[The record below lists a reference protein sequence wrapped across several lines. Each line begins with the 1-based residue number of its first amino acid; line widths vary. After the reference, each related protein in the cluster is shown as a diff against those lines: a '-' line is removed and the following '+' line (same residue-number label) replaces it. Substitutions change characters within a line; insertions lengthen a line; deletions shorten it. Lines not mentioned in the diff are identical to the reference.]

1 MSSSEPRMQATVKWF
16 SSKKGY
22 GFLIPDA
29 STAPPDLDLPEDIF
43 VHQSVISSEGYRT
56 LYEDWRVEFTLSH
69 DEHGKPTAEQVTS
82 VGGGF
87 VSGPKPKKRSKKEQE
102 ASEEET
108 TGEDTSLNA
117 SRNTTSGKKTPQ
129 AIWHD
134 SLHDSVKVKLD
145 ELEIPRTSGTLD
157 ISLGD
162 ARIKLGSLGYAS
174 LADANKNIAEG
185 TFESTGSGN
194 ITLHWT
200 KHIQFNDAEGVWE
213 KVDFIEG
220 LVSNLDLMDENIK
233 KVEAHET
240 MATLMGED
248 LPNPKSTLEAAGFL
262 MRRVLL
268 VTKKRRGR
276 K

>member
-1 MSSSEPRMQATVKWF
+1 MSSSSEPRMQATVKWF

-29 STAPPDLDLPEDIF
+29 STAPPGLDLPEDIF

-56 LYEDWRVEFTLSH
+56 LYEDWRVEFTLTE
-69 DEHGKPTAEQVTS
+69 DENGKPKAEDVTG

-87 VSGPKPKKRSKKEQE
+87 VSGPKPKRRSNQNQIAEE
-102 ASEEET
+102 DTVEET
-108 TGEDTSLNA
+108 TP
-117 SRNTTSGKKTPQ
+117 TTSRGKKTPQ

-134 SLHDSVKVKLD
+134 SLHDSVKAKLD
-145 ELEIPRTSGTLD
+145 ALEIPRTSGTLD

-174 LADANKNIAEG
+174 LADAKKNIAEG
-185 TFESTGSGN
+185 TFESDVEGSGK
-194 ITLHWT
+194 IALSWA
-200 KHIQFNDAEGVWE
+200 KHIQFHDNEGVWE

-220 LVSNLDLMDENIK
+220 LVTQFDLMDEHVK

-240 MATLMGED
+240 METLMGEEV
-248 LPNPKSTLEAAGFL
+248 PNPKSTLEAAGFL

-268 VTKKRRGR
+268 VTKKRGR